1 MAQFFLIA
9 FGFGL
14 VMTLLSFLASGLHL
28 GGFKWLHLPDVP
40 HLPHG
45 EIPHH
50 LDLGHGHQA
59 ALPHANGHASAG
71 AETPSAVTM
80 PSILVFLTGMGGVGY
95 LLLTQVGLHALLALG
110 GGSVV
115 GLMMAWVETA
125 VLRALYRAQTVIQP
139 GSDSLVGRPGT
150 VSKAIR
156 LGGTGEFLY
165 VLHGVRQ
172 SIPARSEEGEPIPK
186 GTPVAV
192 MRVERGIVYVVP
204 VSIPTDI

>member
-14 VMTLLSFLASGLHL
+14 VMTALSFLMSGLHL

-45 EIPHH
+45 HLPHH
-50 LDLGHGHQA
+50 LELGHGHHA
-59 ALPHANGHASAG
+59 AVPHSGGHTSVG
-71 AETPSAVTM
+71 AETPSAITM
-80 PSILVFLTGMGGVGY
+80 PSILAYLMGMGGVGY
-95 LLLTQVGLHALLALG
+95 LLLTQVGWHWSLALG

-115 GLMMAWVETA
+115 GFLMAWVETA
-125 VLRALYRAQTVIQP
+125 ILRALYRAQTVIQP

-150 VSKAIR
+150 VSAEIR
-156 LGGTGEFLY
+156 PGGTGEFLY

-172 SIPARSEEGEPIPK
+172 SIPARSEEGEAIPK

-192 MRVERGIVYVVP
+192 MRVERGVVYVVP
-204 VSIPTDI
+204 VSIAEDV